1 MAISKS
7 KNKRNLAKRKLR
19 KENQLKVDQLH
30 NAVVIAA
37 MTNTYEN
44 RLNELLK
51 QNTNDISRIDQ
62 RINKQ
67 NIGTFVYLEPISKTI
82 AVEDATQTANIVI
95 GFLTQDEPDSS
106 SDAEVSEASTL
117 SMEEKVA
124 DMETAASLWL
134 TYFFDNY
141 KFRINGAYT
150 LAPVFRIKNVM
161 TGVLLTFSLI
171 EPKQC

>member
-51 QNTNDISRIDQ
+51 QNTNDISRID
-62 RINKQ
+62 
-67 NIGTFVYLEPISKTI
+67 
-82 AVEDATQTANIVI
+82 
-95 GFLTQDEPDSS
+95 
-106 SDAEVSEASTL
+106 
-117 SMEEKVA
+117 
-124 DMETAASLWL
+124 
-134 TYFFDNY
+134 
-141 KFRINGAYT
+141 
-150 LAPVFRIKNVM
+150 
-161 TGVLLTFSLI
+161 
-171 EPKQC
+171 

>member
-1 MAISKS
+1 MTLVESIRESINNCTDI
-7 KNKRNLAKRKLR
+7 KNSMFVYGRESDTALEAAK
-19 KENQLKVDQLH
+19 E
-30 NAVVIAA
+30 
-37 MTNTYEN
+37 
-44 RLNELLK
+44 
-51 QNTNDISRIDQ
+51 
-62 RINKQ
+62 Q

-82 AVEDATQTANIVI
+82 GVEDATQLANIVI

-106 SDAEVSEASTL
+106 SDEEINEASTL

-124 DMETAASLWL
+124 EMESVANLWL

-141 KFRINGAYT
+141 TYRINGAYT